1 MQVEGTEIVRRKIPM
16 MMIVVVVALLS
27 LLLFIAGLMLGY
39 GILHS
44 PLEVF
49 NPKTWTHILKL
60 TGAA

>member
-1 MQVEGTEIVRRKIPM
+1 MQVEKTDIVYRKLPI
-16 MMIVVVVALLS
+16 MMIVLIVVILS
-27 LLLFIAGLMLGY
+27 LLLFIIGLMLGY

-44 PLEVF
+44 PLDVF